1 MLTLTAG
8 QLAALA
14 AGRCVRRTF
23 IWCEPRDP
31 SSPGVDAVGFWDDVG
46 NVTIGARTYIGSGT
60 LARVETLSA
69 KSDVTI
75 PNLVITFS
83 GISSAVIN
91 AVRGNEISQAKIEV
105 SLGIYDMTTRA
116 LEGGLIPRFVGVIDS
131 AEIRTPAAGSTS
143 DIIFTCESIS
153 RALTIRNTQT
163 RSGPTQKLRS
173 ASDLF
178 YDYTGAQRERTIYFG
193 RRDPNSDKTG
203 AHK

>member
-14 AGRCVRRTF
+14 AGKCVRRTF
-23 IWCEPRDP
+23 IWAEPRDP
-31 SSPGVDAVGFWDDVG
+31 SSPGIDAVGFWDDVG
-46 NVTIGARTYIGSGT
+46 NIMVSSRVYVGSGT

-75 PNLVITFS
+75 PNLVVTFS
-83 GISSAVIN
+83 GISTDVIN
-91 AVRGNEISQAKIEV
+91 AVRGNEISQARIEV
-105 SLGIYDMTTRA
+105 SLGIFDPTTRA
-116 LEGGLIPRFVGVIDS
+116 LEGSLIPRFVGVIDS
-131 AEIRTPAAGSTS
+131 AEIRTPAAGNTS

-163 RSGPTQKLRS
+163 RSGPQQKQRS
-173 ASDLF
+173 ATDLF

-193 RRDPNSDKTG
+193 RRDPNADKHG